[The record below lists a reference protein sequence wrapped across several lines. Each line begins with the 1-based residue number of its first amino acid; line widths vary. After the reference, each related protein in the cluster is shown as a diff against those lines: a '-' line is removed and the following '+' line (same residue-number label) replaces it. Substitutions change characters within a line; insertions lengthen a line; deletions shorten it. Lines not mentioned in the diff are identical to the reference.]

1 MDGGAE
7 PRGPDRPGRMG
18 AGGAIAPVGVP
29 GGQPHIGRWV
39 ALVVIAIA
47 LAVAKPWAGLE
58 PPAARVVPPPPT
70 ASPTATPEPTPR
82 QDTAGPLV
90 AAFCTDPTRWLVAST
105 EHWRGQ
111 AVRVWRALDPATA
124 VGGPD
129 DPTIPVVP
137 VVSEALD
144 LLGWCAPV
152 VGPDRPVDQASVEVW
167 LRTTD
172 GAVPVH
178 LVQALP
184 PGDPSAFGAMYAPP
198 KSAVAVNG
206 ASVAPRPEGSPAP
219 SAPAAVWGPG
229 QYVFHYQR
237 AGGIDRWF
245 AIDIE
250 ILPLA
255 AP

>member
-1 MDGGAE
+1 V
-7 PRGPDRPGRMG
+7 
-18 AGGAIAPVGVP
+18 ISPVAVA
-29 GGQPHIGRWV
+29 GGQPHLGRWV

-47 LAVAKPWAGLE
+47 LAIAKPWAGLE
-58 PPAARVVPPPPT
+58 PPAARVVVP
-70 ASPTATPEPTPR
+70 SPTATPSPTPAPTPR

-90 AAFCTDPTRWLVAST
+90 AAFCTDPTRWLVASS

-111 AVRVWRALDPATA
+111 AVRVWRALDPATSA
-124 VGGPD
+124 SGPD

-152 VGPDRPVDQASVEVW
+152 VGPDRPVDQAFVGTW
-167 LRTTD
+167 LRVR
-172 GAVPVH
+172 GRAVPVH

-184 PGDPSAFGAMYAPP
+184 PGDPSAFGQMYAPLE
-198 KSAVAVNG
+198 AVVAANG
-206 ASVAPRPEGSPAP
+206 ASLAPGPEASPIP

-237 AGGIDRWF
+237 AGGFDRWF
-245 AIDIE
+245 AIDVE

-255 AP
+255 TP